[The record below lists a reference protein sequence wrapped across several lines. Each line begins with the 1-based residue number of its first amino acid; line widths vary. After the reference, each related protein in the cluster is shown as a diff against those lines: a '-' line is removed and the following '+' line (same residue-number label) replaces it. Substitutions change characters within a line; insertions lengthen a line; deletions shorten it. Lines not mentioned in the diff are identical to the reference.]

1 MINWDEKC
9 IPEVIKFDL
18 ESEFRFEDFL
28 VAEFLPGN
36 LVQGRVSVGVV
47 HAQVGRLARPEQDTI
62 SVRFETPVS
71 RYWLHT
77 LSFNGIGKL
86 EHIPWSSLV
95 EGDEQLDQLNQQ
107 SKCMFRENIKNYL
120 DLVKPKRLA

>member
-71 RYWLHT
+71 RY
-77 LSFNGIGKL
+77 
-86 EHIPWSSLV
+86 
-95 EGDEQLDQLNQQ
+95 
-107 SKCMFRENIKNYL
+107 
-120 DLVKPKRLA
+120 